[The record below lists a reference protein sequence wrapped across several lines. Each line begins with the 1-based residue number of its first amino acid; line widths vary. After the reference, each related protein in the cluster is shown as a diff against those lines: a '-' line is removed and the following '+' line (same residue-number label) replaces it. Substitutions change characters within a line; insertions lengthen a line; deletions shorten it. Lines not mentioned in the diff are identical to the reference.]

1 MIGLTEIECSMMHV
15 LTKRLGS
22 ISSPVVRSQLLL
34 QMSQLIDIA
43 YLGDTSS
50 EDEKELVSQID
61 ELSLRLLNYENADN

>member
-1 MIGLTEIECSMMHV
+1 MWGKETMKVVGLTETECSMMHV

-43 YLGDTSS
+43 FIGECYCSS
-50 EDEKELVSQID
+50 V
-61 ELSLRLLNYENADN
+61 RGNCRVTHP